1 MLEGIRWA
9 VLPFHD
15 LVLSVEE
22 DPLGGPL
29 LADTLHRVGVT
40 FLVFA
45 GHLRFQEDLFLVEV
59 VEALSELVA
68 GAIAGA
74 LVALD

>member
-1 MLEGIRWA
+1 MLEGVRQV
-9 VLPFHD
+9 VLPAHD
-15 LVLSVEE
+15 LVLFVEE
-22 DPLGGPL
+22 DPLGGRL
-29 LADTLHRVGVT
+29 LADTLHGVGVT

-59 VEALSELVA
+59 VEALSKLVA

-74 LVALD
+74 LVAKD